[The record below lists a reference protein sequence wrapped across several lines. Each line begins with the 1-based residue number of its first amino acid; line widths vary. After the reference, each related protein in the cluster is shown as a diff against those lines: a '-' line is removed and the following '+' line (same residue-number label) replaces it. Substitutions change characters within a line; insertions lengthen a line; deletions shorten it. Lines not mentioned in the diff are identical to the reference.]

1 MMRLL
6 SFSCTAC
13 GTEGQRFSVLGCLE
27 RRPKTICSHCG
38 STIESGLSELSYVA
52 FIFYANGLT
61 LVLALPVIFSFV
73 GGQWISAT
81 ALTLLYLLLL
91 TMPAIIIHARSV
103 VVQGR

>member
-38 STIESGLSELSYVA
+38 STIESGLSELSCVA

-73 GGQWISAT
+73 GGN
-81 ALTLLYLLLL
+81 
-91 TMPAIIIHARSV
+91 
-103 VVQGR
+103 G